1 MAHTPGPFA
10 VFPTVSLAGKQ
21 LVAIIH
27 SPCGL
32 DLAVGSMTSDV
43 ASYETEGNAYLLAAS
58 AAMLSALK
66 KCRVEMEML
75 RRQYQAEG
83 KGEKWIDRQ
92 SYLIGECDAAIAQ
105 AEGRTA

>member
-1 MAHTPGPFA
+1 MAHTPGPYSIT
-10 VFPTVSLAGKQ
+10 PTISFAGKR
-21 LVAIIH
+21 LVAVVN
-27 SPCGL
+27 SPIGA
-32 DLAVGSMTSDV
+32 DLAIVAASDV
-43 ASYETEGNAYLLAAS
+43 ASFETEGNAHLLAAS

-83 KGEKWIDRQ
+83 KGEEWIERQ
-92 SYLIGECDAAIAQ
+92 SYLIGECDAAISQ